1 MYEYRA
7 KVLRW
12 VDGDTV
18 DVEIDL
24 GLKIRVEQRIR
35 LAGINTP
42 ETNSRDQ
49 AQKTRGIQA
58 VMVAAR
64 LAPPSLCVTI
74 RTQKPSPD
82 DKYGRWMAEVI
93 NSEGKSINQELL
105 IQGLAKPWDGTG
117 PAPV

>member
-49 AQKTRGIQA
+49 GQKTRGIQA

-74 RTQKPSPD
+74 RTKKPSPEATLPE
-82 DKYGRWMAEVI
+82 RVSRQFSQQQSMPSAC
-93 NSEGKSINQELL
+93 
-105 IQGLAKPWDGTG
+105 QGHF
-117 PAPV
+117 